1 MNIDFTALPA
11 PQAYHLMTQTI
22 VPRPIAWV
30 LTKNEFGDNDNR
42 YNLAPFSYFNA
53 VASNP
58 PTLMISIG
66 PQPDG
71 DTKDTLANVLR
82 TGELVIHIASAE
94 HVEALNQSAA
104 TLPYGESELTVSS
117 LSTTPME
124 GFVLP
129 RLRIAKIAFACEL
142 DHVHLVGKAPQSL
155 VFAQIKSAYFSDEIV
170 QIDEVKGRTLID
182 TATLDPLARLGGS
195 NYAFLGKYL
204 SLKRP
209 A

>member
-1 MNIDFTALPA
+1 MIIDFTDLTP

-30 LTKNEFGDNDNR
+30 LTENEPAKGQDR
-42 YNLAPFSYFNA
+42 YNLAPFSYFSS

-66 PQPDG
+66 LQPDG
-71 DTKDTLANVLR
+71 STKDTLVNIQR

-104 TLPYGESELTVSS
+104 SLPYGESELSASS
-117 LSTTPME
+117 LTTTPMD
-124 GFVLP
+124 GSTLP
-129 RLRIAKIAFACEL
+129 RLSETKIAFSCTL
-142 DHVHLVGKAPQSL
+142 DHVHLIGKAPQSL
-155 VFAQIKSAYFSDEIV
+155 VFAQVKSAYISDDIV
-170 QIDEVKGRTLID
+170 HIDETKGRTLVD
-182 TATLDPLARLGGS
+182 TADLNPLARLGGN
-195 NYAFLGKYL
+195 NYAFLGEYL
-204 SLKRP
+204 SRKRP

>member
-30 LTKNEFGDNDNR
+30 LTGNEFGDKDNR
-42 YNLAPFSYFNA
+42 YNLAPFSYFNS

-71 DTKDTLANVLR
+71 STKDTLANILR

-94 HVEALNQSAA
+94 HVEVLNQCAA
-104 TLPYGESELTVSS
+104 TLPYGESELTASS
-117 LSTTPME
+117 LSTTPIE
-124 GFVLP
+124 GFALP
-129 RLRIAKIAFACEL
+129 RLRDAKIAFACEL
-142 DHVHLVGKAPQSL
+142 DHVHLVGEAPQSL
-155 VFAQIKSAYFSDEIV
+155 VFAQIKSAYISDEIV
-170 QIDEVKGRTLID
+170 QIDEAKGRTLID
-182 TATLDPLARLGGS
+182 TAALDPLARLGGS
-195 NYAFLGKYL
+195 NYAFLGEYL